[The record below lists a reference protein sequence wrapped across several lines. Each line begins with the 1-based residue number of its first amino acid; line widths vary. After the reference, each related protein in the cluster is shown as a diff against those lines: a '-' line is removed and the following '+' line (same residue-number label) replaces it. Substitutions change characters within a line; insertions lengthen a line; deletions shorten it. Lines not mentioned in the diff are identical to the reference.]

1 MNQNDNQNELR
12 AFWFTNNS
20 DNIFFFKKI
29 VVTEL
34 IKKPFNLPFQLA
46 TAYVLWDLKLLRK
59 KSVKMM
65 IMFPTRELIFIYS
78 SHLRK
83 YTRHHL
89 SLCDNACRISII
101 IKLSNYEP
109 ITYFHKRVLNAR
121 NNLKICVRFP
131 RFLSLTLLFSRI
143 LSYQFLFNRG
153 VSTYVVVEGCVFLW
167 KNELSLS
174 SCCC

>member
-1 MNQNDNQNELR
+1 
-12 AFWFTNNS
+12 
-20 DNIFFFKKI
+20 
-29 VVTEL
+29 
-34 IKKPFNLPFQLA
+34 
-46 TAYVLWDLKLLRK
+46 
-59 KSVKMM
+59 M

-174 SCCC
+174 SCCCQKKLAFRKISSLLQGCLLLSSSPFAGKPGNLMILCGAAHLLQKVR